1 MIIGG
6 GIEEWTNEMIH
17 DVFFLNQNVWQKLNR
32 LIINMQMY
40 VLKSPD
46 FAEYVE
52 QKEFQK
58 ARNGDKVARDFC
70 MVNPLF
76 CRLEMKAFYLIKS
89 LEGDSRYF
97 KEDLLNF
104 DDFSVYLPLF

>member
-1 MIIGG
+1 
-6 GIEEWTNEMIH
+6 
-17 DVFFLNQNVWQKLNR
+17 
-32 LIINMQMY
+32 
-40 VLKSPD
+40 
-46 FAEYVE
+46 
-52 QKEFQK
+52 
-58 ARNGDKVARDFC
+58 